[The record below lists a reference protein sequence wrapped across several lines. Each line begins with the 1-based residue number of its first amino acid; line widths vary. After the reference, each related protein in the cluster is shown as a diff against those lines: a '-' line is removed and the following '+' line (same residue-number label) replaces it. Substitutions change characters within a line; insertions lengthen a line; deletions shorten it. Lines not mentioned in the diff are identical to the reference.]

1 MKKFYL
7 LLSLFT
13 ALILSANLCFAANI
27 ENTSNDELTPES
39 IAAARSSAI
48 IRPPADS
55 NQFSSAV
62 LKPGSDLNAYVP
74 NFTPYE
80 TLLIIP
86 YNIGA
91 NSNYKMTVIDR
102 SAPAQTSAGTA
113 AVSKAQTRAAST
125 ETKNTRISLDK
136 RMRETE
142 KMTIKDFAYN
152 SPARKLTGTVSR
164 KQAAIGDNKDFWCL
178 SSISNWPPAKT
189 DYKQIHSKLLSIGE
203 HCYIYEDQETPEGY
217 QKLTAE
223 DVAAIQ
229 KEFDTVV
236 YPKITNAFGS
246 EPNPG
251 IDNDPKLHILFTWN
265 INQLGFS
272 GYFDSINQLTQKSLE
287 YYNNNDK
294 EHYYISNEKE
304 LITMNA
310 PANDFNGPFFRQY
323 STGILAHEFQHMISY
338 NMRSKNNIM
347 EETWLSE
354 GLAQVAQD
362 IAGYGYQYGVASSVV
377 VPFFKKFGP
386 YSLLDHDSS
395 SESYGYDY
403 LFARYLIDRGAVP
416 KNLVITDKLG
426 RENVACELKSK
437 KIADDFDSFY
447 VEFLTTLG
455 ISNKNLKNS
464 DPYNFKSI
472 NIEAKQPD
480 GTVLKGITPTCE
492 FASIP
497 FSYAE
502 NKLREYGFNV
512 LKCETALQYAP
523 EIKFEVPK
531 NSGIGVIILRIRK

>member
-1 MKKFYL
+1 MKKIYL

-13 ALILSANLCFAANI
+13 VLILSSNLCFAGSNENI
-27 ENTSNDELTPES
+27 LSGELTPES

-48 IRPPADS
+48 IQPPAGS

-74 NFTPYE
+74 DFTPYE

-91 NSNYKMTVIDR
+91 DSSYKMTVIDQ
-102 SAPAQTSAGTA
+102 SAPAQASAGSR
-113 AVSKAQTRAAST
+113 AVSKAHAPAASP
-125 ETKNTRISLDK
+125 EIKNTPITLDK

-152 SPARKLTGTVSR
+152 SPARKSAAPVSR
-164 KQAAIGDNKDFWCL
+164 KKAAIGDSQDFWCL
-178 SSISNWPPAKT
+178 NSIANWPPSKT

-223 DVAAIQ
+223 DIAAIQ
-229 KEFDTVV
+229 KEFDNVV
-236 YPKITNAFGS
+236 YPKVTNAFGS

-251 IDNDPKLHILFTWN
+251 IDNDSKIHILFTWN

-287 YYNNNDK
+287 YYNNDGK
-294 EHYYISNEKE
+294 GYYYISNEKE
-304 LITMNA
+304 LLTMNA
-310 PANDFNGPFFRQY
+310 PTNDFNGPFFRQY
-323 STGILAHEFQHMISY
+323 STGIMAHEFQHMISY
-338 NMRSKNNIM
+338 NMRSKSNIM

-354 GLAQVAQD
+354 GLAQVSQD

-377 VPFFKKFGP
+377 VPFFRKFGP

-416 KNLVITDKLG
+416 KNLVITDKIG

-437 KIADDFDSFY
+437 KIAGDFNSFY

-464 DPYNFKSI
+464 EPYNFKSV
-472 NIEAKQPD
+472 NIMSKQPD
-480 GTVLKGITPTCE
+480 GTVLKGIKPTCE
-492 FASIP
+492 FASMP

-523 EIKFEVPK
+523 KIKFEVPK
-531 NSGIGVIILRIRK
+531 NSGIGVIILRIKK